1 MKRRTKARI
10 WALQI
15 LYAQEFTK
23 EPLQKTFEM
32 FFSERKVS
40 EEKKAYTQRLLKTYD
55 ERKDEIDH
63 LIEESVAN
71 WRIERLS
78 IIDKNILRIGICE
91 LLYHTDVPGKASI
104 NEAIN
109 LSHMF
114 GGDDSPRFVNGVLD
128 SILHQS
134 SGIE

>member
-1 MKRRTKARI
+1 MRRRTKARV

-15 LYAQEFTK
+15 LYANEFRK
-23 EPLQKTFEM
+23 EPLRKTFDL
-32 FFSERKVS
+32 FFSEREVS
-40 EEKKAYTQRLLKTYD
+40 EEKKAYT
-55 ERKDEIDH
+55 ER
-63 LIEESVAN
+63 LIETFEANRSDVDRMIEGSLAN
-71 WRIERLS
+71 WRMDRLS

-91 LLYHTDVPGKASI
+91 ILFHPDVPGKASI

-134 SGIE
+134 SRTD

>member
-40 EEKKAYTQRLLKTYD
+40 EEKKAYTRRLLETYD

-63 LIEESVAN
+63 MIEESVAN

-91 LLYHTDVPGKASI
+91 LLYHPDVPGKASI